1 MIFEVAISCGVLLVG
16 AKAYEEHKKRK
27 EKPWTFYGERM
38 AKKHKKGK
46 KGRGVLSLGLGQ
58 DIRTKLLFED
68 RLRQFKEIFVSDSQE
83 GNEAD
88 KAANRN
94 LAITSGSFGLA
105 IAGALFYPP
114 LSPLSMI
121 GMLVGCRYFFEGSY
135 KAVRDEGKPNMDT
148 LVAINTVLFLIS
160 GHYVVGNFSTWLWAS
175 YTKLLAKIEDNSR
188 KDFIDVFKGQ
198 PRSVW
203 VLIDG
208 VEIET
213 PFESLKSGDLVVVH
227 AGETIPIDGTVVE
240 GRALVDQH
248 ILTGESQPA
257 EKAIGDEVFALTV
270 VLSGSFHVRAEKTG
284 DETTSAQIGRIL
296 NETVDFKTNLQL
308 RAKELSDQ
316 SVWPTLLLSGLSYPF
331 FGALGPLTLL
341 YSNPKYKLLVPA
353 SFGILS
359 YFNQAS
365 KRGLLIKDGRTLELL
380 NRIDTVVFDKTGTL
394 TEEVPHVSQ
403 IHTCHGYTE
412 QQILSLA
419 AAAEHKQKHPIAKA
433 IQQKAEKMQLHVP
446 EIEEAAYKV
455 GYGLTVSVDNQ
466 VVRVGSFR
474 FIETEEIPIPA
485 SIRET
490 QASCHSQ
497 GHSLVLVAINDSVGG
512 AIELEPTVRPE
523 AKAVIQALRERH
535 GITSIAIISG
545 DHEEPTKKLA
555 HSLGI
560 DQYFAEVL
568 PEDKANLITQLQEE
582 GTPVQGSRKSVCYVG
597 DGINDAIALK
607 KANVSISLQGASTVA
622 TDTAQVILMNQ
633 KLDQL
638 CDLFDLAREFEAN
651 MKGTFATVLIPAFM
665 AVGGALFLHFGVTYV
680 IVMNQLGFAGG
691 IGYALWPL
699 LQRKPQDAIPSDLK
713 INKGERQT

>member
-1 MIFEVAISCGVLLVG
+1 MILEVAFSSGVLLAG
-16 AKAYEEHKKRK
+16 AKAYQERKKRK
-27 EKPWTFYGERM
+27 EKPWTFYLNKIEPQ
-38 AKKHKKGK
+38 KKRGFLSFVTGK
-46 KGRGVLSLGLGQ
+46 KKTLQNIKITTYDEEKRGE
-58 DIRTKLLFED
+58 I
-68 RLRQFKEIFVSDSQE
+68 KEISEKESQE
-83 GNEAD
+83 RREAD

-94 LAITSGSFGLA
+94 LAIASGSFACA
-105 IAGALFYPP
+105 IGGALFYAP

-121 GMLVGCRYFFEGSY
+121 GMLYGCRYFFEGSY
-135 KAVRDEGKPNMDT
+135 KALRDEGQLNMDT
-148 LVAINTVLFLIS
+148 LVAINTVLFLLS

-175 YTKLLAKIEDNSR
+175 YTKLLARIEDNSR
-188 KDFIDVFKGQ
+188 KDFIDVFRGQ

-203 VLIDG
+203 VRIDG

-213 PFESLKSGDLVVVH
+213 PFDSLKSGDMVVVH
-227 AGETIPIDGTVVE
+227 AGETIPIDGTIVE

-257 EKAIGDEVFALTV
+257 EKGIGDEVFALTV
-270 VLSGSFHVRAEKTG
+270 VLSGSCHVRAEKTG

-296 NETVDFKTNLQL
+296 NETVDFKTNMQW
-308 RAKELSDQ
+308 RAKRITDQ

-331 FGALGPLTLL
+331 FGALGPLAIL

-365 KRGLLIKDGRTLELL
+365 KKGLLIKDGRTLELL
-380 NRIDTVVFDKTGTL
+380 NRVDTVVFDKTGTL
-394 TEEVPHVSQ
+394 TQEVPHVGQ
-403 IHTCHGYTE
+403 IQTCNGYTE
-412 QQILSLA
+412 KQILSLA
-419 AAAEHKQKHPIAKA
+419 AAAEHKQSHPIAKA
-433 IQQKAEKMQLHVP
+433 IQQKAERMQLHVP
-446 EIEEAAYKV
+446 EIDDAAYKV

-466 VVRVGSFR
+466 LVRVGSFR
-474 FIETEEIPIPA
+474 FIETEGIPIPA
-485 SIRET
+485 AIRQT
-490 QASCHSQ
+490 QASCHNQ
-497 GHSLVLVAINDSVGG
+497 GHSLVLVAINDEVGG
-512 AIELEPTVRPE
+512 AIELQPTVRPE
-523 AKAVIQALRERH
+523 AKAIIRALRERH
-535 GITSIAIISG
+535 GITSMAIISG
-545 DHEEPTKKLA
+545 DHEGPTKKLA
-555 HSLGI
+555 HELGI

-568 PEDKANLITQLQEE
+568 PEEKAQLIGRLQEE
-582 GTPVQGSRKSVCYVG
+582 GKSVCYVG

-607 KANVSISLQGASTVA
+607 KANVSVSLRGASTVA

-638 CDLFDLAREFEAN
+638 GDLFDLAREFEAN

-699 LQRKPQDAIPSDLK
+699 LKKNHQKSIQNEEAKTSDDDYYS
-713 INKGERQT
+713 